1 MKLKRLVSMLLA
13 LSLLLSVGLC
23 SAATYQV
30 TEQEIRQLESNSQRL
45 SEINAILQL
54 GSTESQKTL
63 LKVSAELKASQAELQ
78 TLEQELAKLQDSL
91 QIAKSLSQ
99 SQQDLLTQTNE
110 SFRQYAADMKK
121 AQSRLKVE
129 RTAWMI
135 VAGVAGYFA
144 VTK

>member
-1 MKLKRLVSMLLA
+1 MSLA
-13 LSLLLSVGLC
+13 LLLLLYCGSS

-63 LKVSAELKASQAELQ
+63 LKVSAELKQSQAELQ
-78 TLEQELAKLQDSL
+78 MLKQELAKLQDSL

-110 SFRQYAADMKK
+110 SFRKYSQEQKK
-121 AQSRLKVE
+121 NQSRLKTE
-129 RTAWMI
+129 RTLWQV
-135 VAGVAGYFA
+135 VAAVAAGFA
-144 VTK
+144 VIK

>member
-1 MKLKRLVSMLLA
+1 MSLA
-13 LSLLLSVGLC
+13 LLLLLYCGSS

-30 TEQEIRQLESNSQRL
+30 TEQEIRQLEINSQRL

-63 LKVSAELKASQAELQ
+63 LKVSAELKASQEELQ
-78 TLEQELAKLQDSL
+78 TLKAELQRLQDSL

-110 SFRQYAADMKK
+110 SFRQYANEQKK
-121 AQSRLKVE
+121 AQARLKTE
-129 RTAWMI
+129 RTRWII
-135 VAGVAGYFA
+135 VAGVAVGAA
-144 VTK
+144 VIK

>member
-1 MKLKRLVSMLLA
+1 MRLKRQVSFLLA
-13 LSLLLSVGLC
+13 CLLLLSCGLC

-30 TEQEIRQLESNSQRL
+30 TEQEMQQLSSNSQRL

-78 TLEQELAKLQDSL
+78 TLKQELAKLQDSL

-110 SFRQYAADMKK
+110 SFRQYASEQKK
-121 AQSRLKVE
+121 AQARIKTE
-129 RTAWMI
+129 RTLWMI

>member
-1 MKLKRLVSMLLA
+1 MKIRLI
-13 LSLLLSVGLC
+13 SLLLCWLLLLPTVCG
-23 SAATYQV
+23 AASYQV
-30 TEQEIRQLESNSQRL
+30 TEQEMQQLSSNSQRL

-54 GSTESQKTL
+54 GSTKSQKTL

-78 TLEQELAKLQDSL
+78 TLKQELAKLQESL
-91 QIAKSLSQ
+91 LLAKSLSQ